1 MMGMRLR
8 KQAVRSH
15 LHPFYYVLCQ
25 YICPQDDKHNKP
37 LLEYGIDDNADN
49 LRQWRVGSS
58 NVKLL
63 QIISFFEVSFG
74 RVVGKVYFCGILN
87 V

>member
-1 MMGMRLR
+1 MCCASTFAHR
-8 KQAVRSH
+8 AIN
-15 LHPFYYVLCQ
+15 Q
-25 YICPQDDKHNKP
+25 YKP
-37 LLEYGIDDNADN
+37 LLEYGLDNNADN

-74 RVVGKVYFCGILN
+74 RVVGKVYFCGVLN